1 LTGAAGQK
9 TAAKRGNIPYL
20 PARRLQE
27 IWAGMVDTVDTL
39 VVGAGV
45 VGLAVA
51 RRAAM
56 AGREVV
62 VLEAEKAIGTG
73 ISSRNSEVIHA
84 GIYYPTGSLKARHCV
99 AGKHA
104 LYDYCETHGIPHRR
118 VGKLIVATASEEA
131 AALDEVRARAEANGV
146 DDLEPLSADEAQMLE
161 PEVRCFGALL
171 SPSTGIVDSH
181 AYMLALRGDAESHG
195 AQIAFSSPFVGAK
208 VEASG
213 VTVEAGGAE
222 PATIRCRRLVN
233 AAGLGAQKV
242 AATIEGFPT
251 EMIPPLYYAKGNYFT
266 LAGRGP
272 FKRLVY
278 PVPVPGGLGT
288 HSTVDLAGQTKF
300 GPDVEWVNAPDY
312 DVDPTR
318 APKFYEAIRRY
329 WPGLKDGQ
337 LQPGYVGVRPKLA
350 PKGQINAD
358 FIIQGPDQHGIEGLV
373 NLFGIESPGLTSSL
387 SIANAVVS
395 TITIACIDESA

>member
-1 LTGAAGQK
+1 M
-9 TAAKRGNIPYL
+9 I
-20 PARRLQE
+20 
-27 IWAGMVDTVDTL
+27 DTVDTL

-45 VGLAVA
+45 VGLATA
-51 RRAAM
+51 RQAAM

-84 GIYYPTGSLKARHCV
+84 GIYYPPGSLKARHCV
-99 AGKHA
+99 AGRQA
-104 LYDYCETHGIPHRR
+104 LYEYCESHGIPHRR
-118 VGKLIVATASEEA
+118 VGKLIVATAEEEA
-131 AALDEVRARAEANGV
+131 TALDDVKARAESNGV
-146 DDLEPLSADEAQMLE
+146 DDLKRLSADEARALE

-195 AQIAFSSPFVGAK
+195 AQIAFSSPLIGARVDAGGIA
-208 VEASG
+208 VE
-213 VTVEAGGAE
+213 VGGAE
-222 PATIRCRRLVN
+222 PATIRCRHLVN

-242 AATIEGFPT
+242 AAAIEGFPA

-266 LAGRGP
+266 LAGKSP
-272 FKRLVY
+272 FRRLIY

-300 GPDVEWVNAPDY
+300 GPDVEWVDAPDY
-312 DVDPTR
+312 DVDPAR

-337 LQPGYVGVRPKLA
+337 LQPGYVGVRPKLV
-350 PKGQINAD
+350 PKGQPNAD
-358 FIIQGPDQHGIEGLV
+358 FVIQGPDQHGIEGLV

-387 SIANAVVS
+387 SIADAVMATTTVAY
-395 TITIACIDESA
+395 IYDSA